1 MAGPDSGAPLLSQPG
16 GHYVVAMDRNAFFAS
31 SNSYYEKT
39 LDEHG
44 ATARG
49 VDYNS
54 REAHDLRFQQLAK
67 LFDASE
73 RFSLLD
79 YGCGHGALAHY
90 LADQGLDFTYVG
102 FDAYERMI
110 DLARRSGRPGWE
122 YTSDEAEVRPAEYTI
137 ASGLF
142 NLKFDV
148 DDATWTGYVLD
159 TLAKIDA
166 LSTRGFAFNILTKYS
181 DPPRMRADLHYADPS
196 FYFDYC
202 KLRFARDVALLHDYG
217 AYEFTVLVQK

>member
-1 MAGPDSGAPLLSQPG
+1 MDPD
-16 GHYVVAMDRNAFFAS
+16 AFFAM
-31 SNSYYEKT
+31 SNDYYAKT

-44 ATARG
+44 PSARG

-54 REAHDLRFQQLAK
+54 PEAHELRFEQLAK
-67 LFDASE
+67 LLDCSA
-73 RFSLLD
+73 RFSLID

-90 LADQGLDFTYVG
+90 LARQDLDFEYVG
-102 FDAYERMI
+102 FDVYERMI
-110 DLARRSGRPGWE
+110 DLARRNGRPGWKF
-122 YTSDEAEVRPAEYTI
+122 TSDESAVRPADYTV

-148 DDATWTGYVLD
+148 DDMTWTGYVLA
-159 TLAKIDA
+159 TLTTIDA

-181 DPPRMRADLHYADPS
+181 DPPRMRDDLHYADPS

-217 AYEFTVLVQK
+217 AYEFTILVRK

>member
-1 MAGPDSGAPLLSQPG
+1 
-16 GHYVVAMDRNAFFAS
+16 MDPNAFFAV
-31 SNSYYEKT
+31 SNEYYEKM

-44 ATARG
+44 ASARG

-54 REAHDLRFQQLAK
+54 PEAHELRFEQVAK
-67 LFDASE
+67 LVDSSE
-73 RFSLLD
+73 PFSLLD
-79 YGCGHGALAHY
+79 YGCGHGALARY
-90 LADQGLDFTYVG
+90 LAHQGLDFTYVG
-102 FDAYERMI
+102 FDMYERML
-110 DLARRSGRPGWE
+110 DLASQNGRPGWE
-122 YTSDEAEVRPAEYTI
+122 YTSDESALAPADYTI

-148 DDATWTGYVLD
+148 DDMTWTGYVLD

-166 LSTRGFAFNILTKYS
+166 LSTRGFAFNILTRYS
-181 DPPRMRADLHYADPS
+181 DAPRMRADLHYADPS

-217 AYEFTVLVQK
+217 AYEFTILVRK